1 MKRPGNVIINS
12 PFVVPQRHWQQQ
24 GDGTLTLVES
34 RRPASYEI
42 YDIRNNTRRVEEL
55 EQVNEIRRRVDA
67 WRADDY
73 PGVTAVT
80 RQLLEHWH
88 DQAAGVR
95 THSFYYCQLEAVE
108 TQIWWVEAAAYVF
121 TPPSLTRPPSPSTR

>member
-1 MKRPGNVIINS
+1 MTRTPNVIINS

-24 GDGTLTLVES
+24 SDGTLALIDG

-42 YDIRNNTRRVEEL
+42 YDIRNNTRRVEIL
-55 EQVNEIRRRVDA
+55 EQVNEIRSRVDA

-80 RQLLEHWH
+80 RQLLEHWR
-88 DQAAGVR
+88 DQTPGVR
-95 THSFYYCQLEAVE
+95 THSFYYC
-108 TQIWWVEAAAYVF
+108 
-121 TPPSLTRPPSPSTR
+121 